1 MSYVGSIF
9 HIIDNTGGLKVKCLC
24 AYGKRKITFGSY
36 VLLVLK
42 RIKPNNKKLQKGL
55 KIKGYVLNLDKL
67 WRRRGGHLMRPNR
80 NTALLLKKNGDPM
93 GSRLK
98 GMVLSEMKFLRNFSK
113 VMSIANYVL

>member
-1 MSYVGSIF
+1 MSYVGSLF
-9 HIIDNTGGLKVKCLC
+9 HIIDNTGGKKVKCLC
-24 AYGKRKITFGSY
+24 AYGKRKLTFGSY

-42 RIKPNNKKLQKGL
+42 KLKPNSKKLQKGI
-55 KIKGYVLNLDKL
+55 KIKGYILSLDKL
-67 WRRRGGHLMRPNR
+67 WRRKGGHLMRPNK

-98 GMVLSEMKFLRNFSK
+98 GIVLSEMRFVRNFSK